1 MATKGQAMTGDDLI
15 TLVTEA
21 GSDAEARAI
30 MDTAPALAVV
40 AAADLL
46 YVSDAITGIRPLRN
60 AVLQE
65 ARA

>member
-1 MATKGQAMTGDDLI
+1 MTGDDLI
-15 TLVTEA
+15 TLLTQA
-21 GSDAEARAI
+21 GTAADARAI
-30 MDTAPALAVV
+30 ADTAPAAAVV

-46 YVSDAITGIRPLRN
+46 YVSDDIRGIRPLRN

>member
-1 MATKGQAMTGDDLI
+1 MTGDDLI
-15 TLVTEA
+15 TALVQA
-21 GSDAEARAI
+21 GSTVEARAI
-30 MDTAPALAVV
+30 IDGAPAPAVV
-40 AAADLL
+40 QAADLL